1 MSGFSI
7 SGPFIR
13 RPVGTT
19 LMALGLLLAGVVAYR
34 FLPVA
39 SLPTVDLPTI
49 RVSTSRPGADPATMA
64 ATVAAPL
71 ERRLGEI
78 AGVTEITSR
87 SSLGTST
94 ISVQFDAGRSI
105 DGAARDVQA
114 ALNAAATDL
123 PGDLPTLP
131 TFRKAN
137 PAAAPILILALTSDT
152 VAPSAI
158 YDAADSV
165 IAQRIAQ
172 VQGVA
177 DVSVAGA
184 EQPAIRVRIDPTRLS
199 AMGVSME
206 TVRSAIAAAN
216 ALAPIGSIDGEDR
229 MLSIAT
235 NAQMRTAAEV
245 GRLLVKTSNGVGV
258 RLADIAAV
266 EPGVRNRRSAAS
278 FNGQPAVLITIT
290 KQGDANVIATVDQ
303 IKALLPQLGRWIP
316 AGVRVDILTDRTVT
330 IRASVADMQWTLAAT
345 VGLVML
351 VVFAFLRRLTP
362 TLAAGVTVPLSLAGA
377 CAAMWAAGFS
387 LDNISLM
394 ALAVSVGFVVD
405 DAIVMIEN
413 IDRNRAAGMSAMRAA
428 LEGARQIGFTVMA
441 ISVSLLA
448 AFLPLFM
455 MGGVLGK
462 LFREF
467 SLTLAF
473 TIVISTMVSLTV
485 TPMICARTRSAPTG
499 AQTGLLDRMVERVL
513 AAMVRV
519 YAVTLAIVL
528 RQRLLA
534 VLVLLATIAA
544 SVNLFIKTPR
554 GFFPQDDTGLLFGFT
569 EASTDIS
576 FPAMQ
581 DLQERAAAI
590 VQADPAVAGVGSSV
604 GASGWSGSVNQGQ
617 LYVSL
622 KPIDQRGGLAT
633 ALVIDRIRKALAG
646 VAGIRVYLF
655 GTQDVRV
662 GGRQGA
668 SPNQFTLWDPDYD
681 ELVAWA
687 PKVLEELKKV
697 EGLVDVTSD
706 RQPNGLQAT
715 VAIDRP
721 TASRLGVKIQDID
734 NALNNAFAQRQISTI
749 YTQRNQYRIVMEV
762 DQRFQRDPGDLSS
775 IYVTGA
781 GGAQLPLSAV
791 ASVERTLAPL
801 VVNHQGQFPAATISF
816 DMAPGVLAADAQ
828 KRILEAVAAMHLPDA
843 LHAEFAGDAK
853 AFSDSAASQPLL
865 LLSALVAVY
874 LVLGI
879 LYEDLAHPLTILS
892 TLPSAAL
899 GALLALKLTGMELSV
914 IAFIGVILLIGIVK
928 KNGIMLVDFALEAER
943 SRGLSPRDAIHEAC
957 LERFR
962 PILMTTLAALLGAL
976 PLIVATGPGSEL
988 RRPLGVTIAGGLIV
1002 SQLLTLYTTP
1012 VIYLLMDK
1020 LHRRR
1025 RRPAPIAPAVPPRPE
1040 GAPV

>member
-1 MSGFSI
+1 
-7 SGPFIR
+7 
-13 RPVGTT
+13 
-19 LMALGLLLAGVVAYR
+19 
-34 FLPVA
+34 
-39 SLPTVDLPTI
+39 
-49 RVSTSRPGADPATMA
+49 
-64 ATVAAPL
+64 
-71 ERRLGEI
+71 
-78 AGVTEITSR
+78 
-87 SSLGTST
+87 
-94 ISVQFDAGRSI
+94 
-105 DGAARDVQA
+105 
-114 ALNAAATDL
+114 
-123 PGDLPTLP
+123 
-131 TFRKAN
+131 
-137 PAAAPILILALTSDT
+137 
-152 VAPSAI
+152 
-158 YDAADSV
+158 
-165 IAQRIAQ
+165 
-172 VQGVA
+172 
-177 DVSVAGA
+177 
-184 EQPAIRVRIDPTRLS
+184 
-199 AMGVSME
+199 
-206 TVRSAIAAAN
+206 
-216 ALAPIGSIDGEDR
+216 
-229 MLSIAT
+229 
-235 NAQMRTAAEV
+235 
-245 GRLLVKTSNGVGV
+245 
-258 RLADIAAV
+258 
-266 EPGVRNRRSAAS
+266 
-278 FNGQPAVLITIT
+278 
-290 KQGDANVIATVDQ
+290 
-303 IKALLPQLGRWIP
+303 
-316 AGVRVDILTDRTVT
+316 
-330 IRASVADMQWTLAAT
+330 
-345 VGLVML
+345 
-351 VVFAFLRRLTP
+351 
-362 TLAAGVTVPLSLAGA
+362 
-377 CAAMWAAGFS
+377 
-387 LDNISLM
+387 
-394 ALAVSVGFVVD
+394 
-405 DAIVMIEN
+405 
-413 IDRNRAAGMSAMRAA
+413 
-428 LEGARQIGFTVMA
+428 
-441 ISVSLLA
+441 
-448 AFLPLFM
+448 
-455 MGGVLGK
+455 
-462 LFREF
+462 
-467 SLTLAF
+467 
-473 TIVISTMVSLTV
+473 
-485 TPMICARTRSAPTG
+485 
-499 AQTGLLDRMVERVL
+499 MVERVL

-544 SVNLFIKTPR
+544 SVNLFIKTPK

-655 GTQDVRV
+655 GAQDVRV

-687 PKVLEELKKV
+687 PKVLEEIKKV

-775 IYVTGA
+775 IHVTGA
-781 GGAQLPLSAV
+781 GGVQLPLSAV

-828 KRILEAVAAMHLPDA
+828 RRILEAVAAMHLPDA

-865 LLSALVAVY
+865 LLSALIAVY

-928 KNGIMLVDFALEAER
+928 KNGIMLVDFALEGER

-1025 RRPAPIAPAVPPRPE
+1025 RRPAPTAPVGPPRPE